1 MYLEHFALSDQPF
14 RLTPDCNYLYLSPV
28 HAKAKAYMEFSILNR
43 DSFVV
48 ISGEIGC
55 GKTTLLQKVLSEL
68 DENVT
73 VARIHQTQLAE
84 VQFLQAMLKEFG
96 IRAYQ
101 AGKVELLD
109 RLNEFL
115 VEQYESDR
123 RVVLIVDEAQ
133 NLGPRVLEEIRLLSG
148 LETNRDASL
157 NVVLVGQPELRET
170 LKAPEMEQLRQ
181 RIRLQYH
188 VTPLSADETRKYV
201 EHRLAVAGL
210 EEGRELFAEETY
222 PEIYLFTNGIPR
234 MINTLCDTAL
244 TGACVEEAELVD
256 LELLRQAI
264 DELQWKP
271 YSARR
276 FAVIEEPAETGVPMK
291 QMAKLILRER
301 GEMIG
306 EYLLHKQSMTI
317 GRNPDNDIQIND
329 SVVSSYHARIIT
341 TDDGSTVYDLNSTNG
356 TYVNG
361 KHTRKCP
368 LRSGDTI
375 TITRYQ
381 LEYVQE
387 ADLNKPGSRTDQRRV
402 LDSTLAMKA
411 ANESSD

>member
-1 MYLEHFALSDQPF
+1 MYLEHFSLSDQPF
-14 RLTPDCNYLYLSPV
+14 RLTPDCGYLYLSPG

-48 ISGEIGC
+48 ITGEIGC

-68 DENVT
+68 DESIV

-84 VQFLQAMLKEFG
+84 VQFLQALLKEFG
-96 IRAYQ
+96 IRKYQ

-109 RLNEFL
+109 ALNDFL
-115 VEQYESDR
+115 IEQYHADR
-123 RVVLIVDEAQ
+123 RVVLVVDEAQ

-157 NVVLVGQPELRET
+157 NVVLVGQPELRDT
-170 LKAPEMEQLRQ
+170 LTAPEMEQLRQ

-188 VTPLSADETRKYV
+188 VAPLSLEESEKYIR
-201 EHRLAVAGL
+201 HRLGVAGL
-210 EEGRELFAEETY
+210 EDGRDLFSEDTY
-222 PEIYLFTNGIPR
+222 GEIYRYTNGIPR

-244 TGACVEEAELVD
+244 TGACVEGAEIVD
-256 LELLRQAI
+256 LELLRQAL

-276 FAVIEEPAETGVPMK
+276 LAVIEEPVNPGVPMK

-387 ADLNKPGSRTDQRRV
+387 ADLNRPGARTEQRR
-402 LDSTLAMKA
+402 LWDNAMSMKA
-411 ANESSD
+411 ANESSE